1 MKVVLLAGGL
11 GSRII
16 DVAFSSRFDPYAA
29 RIIRHFRDELK
40 EDTFSPFEGEIR
52 DQAGTLRCEADRRMT
67 PAEILCMD
75 YLVDNIVGSF
85 PAEEELI
92 ETARPLVRLQG
103 IRGELRPEL
112 SSFSWNRK

>member
-1 MKVVLLAGGL
+1 M
-11 GSRII
+11 R
-16 DVAFSSRFDPYAA
+16 P
-29 RIIRHFRDELK
+29 
-40 EDTFSPFEGEIR
+40 GEIR